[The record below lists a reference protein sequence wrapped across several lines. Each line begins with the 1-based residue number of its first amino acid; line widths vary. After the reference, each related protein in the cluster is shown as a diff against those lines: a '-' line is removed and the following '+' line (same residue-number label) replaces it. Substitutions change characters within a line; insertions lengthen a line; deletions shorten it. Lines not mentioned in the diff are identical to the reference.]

1 MTLIPIS
8 QMSKGP
14 HRREG
19 AESELGALQNTPVQV
34 RKICAGLG
42 WEGTGG
48 GTRSKLTECGSR
60 GLLASSNKQ
69 TPEAL
74 GGCGMGGRP

>member
-19 AESELGALQNTPVQV
+19 AGSELEALQSTPVQV
-34 RKICAGLG
+34 RKIPAGLG
-42 WEGTGG
+42 WEGMGG
-48 GTRSKLTECGSR
+48 GTRSEGIECGSW
-60 GLLASSNKQ
+60 ASSNKQ
-69 TPEAL
+69 TPGVL
-74 GGCGMGGRP
+74 GGGGVGGRP